1 MELHVLKNFL
11 EIAREENMTAAA
23 ARLHISQPALS
34 RQMADL
40 EKELGKKLF
49 VRTNRKTL
57 LTEDGM
63 LLRKRATEIVA
74 LVQKTEEEF
83 ASSQDAISGTITI
96 GAAETSVMSW
106 ISDTFAKMHK
116 EYPDIKFEVYSCTAD
131 DAKEKLEKGLLDFAL
146 MFEPADKS
154 KFDYIEIEQYNVMG
168 LLLPEESP
176 LAQKETIQKEDVLD
190 IPLLVSARMQ
200 NDSRYPFAKWL
211 KEDYEKLDIT
221 ATYNLIYN
229 AARMVES
236 GLGYAVCID
245 HVADS
250 GLKKPLCFRPFY
262 PKVPMH
268 LVLVWKKYQLRSA
281 AQKLFLE
288 TFQDLCN
295 AERKR
300 QD

>member
-1 MELHVLKNFL
+1 
-11 EIAREENMTAAA
+11 
-23 ARLHISQPALS
+23 
-34 RQMADL
+34 
-40 EKELGKKLF
+40 
-49 VRTNRKTL
+49 
-57 LTEDGM
+57 
-63 LLRKRATEIVA
+63 
-74 LVQKTEEEF
+74 
-83 ASSQDAISGTITI
+83 
-96 GAAETSVMSW
+96 
-106 ISDTFAKMHK
+106 MHK

-168 LLLPEESP
+168 LLLPEESH
-176 LAQKETIQKEDVLD
+176 LAQKETIQKKDVLD